1 MKTSVIIPFYNEA
14 ENVENVL
21 EETRRTN
28 PEAEIIAVNDGSS
41 DGTEAVIKKNP
52 LVRLVSLAGHFGQS
66 AALYTGLTVAEG
78 EICVLM
84 DGDGQND
91 PADIAKLVRL
101 LNHADLVC
109 GFRQNRQDTWSR
121 RSASWLANFIRR
133 AVLHDHIRDSGCG
146 LKAMRR
152 ADLCHVV
159 PFDGLHRF
167 LPVMFGN
174 AGLRIVEVEVNHRPR
189 RHGKSKYTIGRRALL
204 GLHDLIGVR
213 WLMRRRLAWPK
224 ANVRVA
230 EAVPSGPDGRLP
242 GSEPASQQLVKAP
255 W

>member
-1 MKTSVIIPFYNEA
+1 
-14 ENVENVL
+14 
-21 EETRRTN
+21 
-28 PEAEIIAVNDGSS
+28 
-41 DGTEAVIKKNP
+41 VIKKNP

-66 AALYTGLTVAEG
+66 AALYAGLSVAEG

-91 PADIAKLVRL
+91 PADISKLVRL
-101 LNHADLVC
+101 LNDADLVC

-133 AVLHDHIRDSGCG
+133 SVLHDHVRDSGCG

-152 ADLCHVV
+152 ADLCHIV

-213 WLMRRRLAWPK
+213 WLMRRRRAWPK
-224 ANVRVA
+224 VN
-230 EAVPSGPDGRLP
+230 LP
-242 GSEPASQQLVKAP
+242 GAETALSRPDERLEVSEPSSQQLVKTP
-255 W
+255 C